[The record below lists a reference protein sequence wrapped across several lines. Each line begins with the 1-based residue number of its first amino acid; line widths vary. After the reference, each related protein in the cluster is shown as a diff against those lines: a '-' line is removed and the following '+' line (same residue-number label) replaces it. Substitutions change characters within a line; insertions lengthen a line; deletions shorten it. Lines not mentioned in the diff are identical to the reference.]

1 MKFCWKKLSDGQMV
15 RRDGHGFPVRSAEI
29 EAQDI
34 ACWSAFK
41 LQKPETCEL
50 QRKRGRSIGT
60 IELTN
65 SALPRLGC

>member
-1 MKFCWKKLSDGQMV
+1 MV

-34 ACWSAFK
+34 ACWLAFK

-50 QRKRGRSIGT
+50 QRKRRQIDRQDRT
-60 IELTN
+60 HELSLAKVEVLVAVLN
-65 SALPRLGC
+65 ALI